1 MALMPFAFIPLSLRR
16 ILREASLEPNLR
28 HDLLKLLI
36 VEQRLRKLRRHVGS
50 VGAALSDERAQLFD
64 EPPRQLLYRRAAMD
78 ICAVCP
84 VHTQPVVGD
93 AGVNL
98 KQVSAIAPR
107 ACIGA
112 A

>member
-1 MALMPFAFIPLSLRR
+1 MAAQFQLSSNFQPAGDQPQAIEAFRESIKMRPSFSQPYLSLG
-16 ILREASLEPNLR
+16 ITYSTMGN
-28 HDLLKLLI
+28 
-36 VEQRLRKLRRHVGS
+36 
-50 VGAALSDERAQLFD
+50 
-64 EPPRQLLYRRAAMD
+64 RRAAMD